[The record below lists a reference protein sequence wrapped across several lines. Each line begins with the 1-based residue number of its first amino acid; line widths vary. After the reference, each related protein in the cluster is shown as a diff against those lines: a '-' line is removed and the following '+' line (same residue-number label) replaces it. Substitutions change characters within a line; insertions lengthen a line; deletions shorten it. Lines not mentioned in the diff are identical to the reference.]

1 MKERIIQAAT
11 EAMMQWGLKF
21 SIRDIA
27 SRLGISTKTIY
38 QYFESKEHII
48 SSILEETIQEMRD
61 IEKELMNDSSL
72 SIKQKLHKALVVL
85 PSGFAFE
92 DIRIM
97 HELKQRY
104 PEQWKIVDEY
114 VSNGWVNIRLLVEE
128 GVANGDLRSF
138 DIDLFIQVYV
148 GAIYQLMDQQ
158 AASRNRRS
166 LEDALGQMV
175 ELLLTGIYKE
185 RDRL

>member
-1 MKERIIQAAT
+1 MMKERIIQAAT

-38 QYFESKEHII
+38 QYFESKEQMI
-48 SSILEETIQEMRD
+48 SSILEQTIQEMRE
-61 IEKELMNDSSL
+61 IEREVMDDSSL
-72 SIKQKLHKALVVL
+72 SIKQKLHKALVIL
-85 PSGFAFE
+85 PSGFAFH

-104 PEQWKIVDEY
+104 PEQWRIVDDY

-128 GVANGDLRSF
+128 GAAQGDLRPF
-138 DIDLFIQVYV
+138 DIELFIQVYI
-148 GAIYQLMDQQ
+148 GAMYQLMDQQ
-158 AASRNRRS
+158 SVSKKAIS
-166 LEDALGQMV
+166 LEDTLDQMV
-175 ELLLTGIYKE
+175 ELLLVGIYK
-185 RDRL
+185 D